1 MRLVVSVCAAGSR
14 GRSSAGRAPALH
26 AGGHRFDSVRL
37 HDSSSFKS
45 QVWDGRVDAVS
56 MSARALGYG
65 SVLVKS
71 NQGHVVDALAAG
83 GDEGRRSL
91 RKASGS
97 GQARDD
103 PGMSEWGN
111 PAVG

>member
-1 MRLVVSVCAAGSR
+1 LVISI
-14 GRSSAGRAPALH
+14 
-26 AGGHRFDSVRL
+26 
-37 HDSSSFKS
+37 
-45 QVWDGRVDAVS
+45 
-56 MSARALGYG
+56 
-65 SVLVKS
+65 
-71 NQGHVVDALAAG
+71 QGHAVDALAAG

-103 PGMSEWGN
+103 PEMSEWGN